1 MDPIQIASDV
11 SRQALEITMVL
22 ALPLLLTGLVVGIVI
37 SVLQAA
43 TQVQEQTLS
52 FIPKILAMVAALYF
66 LMPFFIRTM
75 VEYSREVFLGIQK
88 VPY

>member
-1 MDPIQIASDV
+1 MTLILS
-11 SRQALEITMVL
+11 
-22 ALPLLLTGLVVGIVI
+22 LPLLLTGLVVGIVI

-43 TQVQEQTLS
+43 TQIQEQTLS

-66 LMPFFIRTM
+66 LMPFFIRTL
-75 VEYSREVFLGIQK
+75 VEYSREIFLGIQK